1 MLLSRKLLEC
11 MKDKVQSCGVWIF
24 PVSNCFRV
32 TTLATS
38 ANPFGRC
45 EALDASGHGGILRKR
60 LHWISALGCD
70 EVVLGSDVFSGV
82 AFCHEIFGALVGV
95 DGSVSFDSSFD
106 FGIGVST
113 GGIGAFFLCFIF
125 PICVRRSSCV
135 HVTSLKLP
143 FVNMSAAC

>member
-1 MLLSRKLLEC
+1 MHDEVK
-11 MKDKVQSCGVWIF
+11 SCGVTFCSALGCLRGTI
-24 PVSNCFRV
+24 
-32 TTLATS
+32 LATS
-38 ANPFGRC
+38 ASPLGRC
-45 EALDASGHGGILRKR
+45 EALDASGHAGILRNR
-60 LHWISALGCD
+60 LHWIRALGCD

-82 AFCHEIFGALVGV
+82 AICHEIFGALVGV
-95 DGSVSFDSSFD
+95 DGSVSFDGSFD
-106 FGIGVST
+106 FGTGVST

>member
-1 MLLSRKLLEC
+1 

-24 PVSNCFRV
+24 PVLTCFRV
-32 TTLATS
+32 TILATS

-60 LHWISALGCD
+60 LHWIRALGCD
-70 EVVLGSDVFSGV
+70 EVVVCSNVFSGV
-82 AFCHEIFGALVGV
+82 AVCHEIFGAFVGV
-95 DGSVSFDSSFD
+95 DGSISFADS
-106 FGIGVST
+106 FGFGAEIST
-113 GGIGAFFLCFIF
+113 GGIGAFFLCFIL

-143 FVNMSAAC
+143 FVNISAAC